1 MTRITISTLLLGLTL
16 TAAGCSNLGL
26 SSGSNV
32 GRSEMISLH
41 TREREQKPDGQIKV
55 IDKTSEWDSS
65 KTAIIICDMW
75 DNHWCKGAAARVG
88 ELAVPMNEMIKTAR
102 SKGVLIIHAPSSV
115 VGFYQGTPQR
125 QRAVNASFVQSPAPL
140 SVAERW
146 GTQWCWPDPKI
157 EPNMPINDS
166 DMGCDCK
173 VKCEIKSAWTR
184 QNELIQIHQDDVI
197 TDNGQET
204 FNVLAERKID
214 NVVLVGVHLNMCVL
228 GRPFGIR
235 QMVKVGK
242 NVVLMRDMT
251 DTMYN
256 HEMQPFV
263 SHFEGTDLVV
273 NHIEQYWCPSI
284 VSTDITGKPPFRFDE
299 DEREG

>member
-1 MTRITISTLLLGLTL
+1 MTRFTISTLLLGLIL
-16 TAAGCSNLGL
+16 TTVGCSNL
-26 SSGSNV
+26 SMSNPSDG
-32 GRSEMISLH
+32 GRSEMISLN
-41 TREREQKPDGQIKV
+41 TREREQKGDGQIKV
-55 IDKTSEWDSS
+55 IEKTGEWDSS

-75 DNHWCKGAAARVG
+75 DNHWCKGAATRVV
-88 ELAVPMNEMIKTAR
+88 ELAVPMNQMIKTAR

-204 FNVLAERKID
+204 FNVLAEEKID
-214 NVVLVGVHLNMCVL
+214 NVILVGVHLNMCVL

-263 SHFEGTDLVV
+263 SHFKGTDLVV

-284 VSTDITGKPPFRFDE
+284 LSTDITGKPAFRFDE
-299 DEREG
+299 DDRQR

>member
-1 MTRITISTLLLGLTL
+1 MTRFTISTLLVALTL
-16 TAAGCSNLGL
+16 SSTACSNLVT
-26 SSGSNV
+26 SDQSQ
-32 GRSEMISLH
+32 SEVLTLH
-41 TREREQKPDGQIKV
+41 TRERDQKPEGQISV
-55 IDKTSEWDSS
+55 VEKTSEWESS

-75 DNHWCKGAAARVG
+75 DDHWCKGAAARVG
-88 ELAVPMNEMIKTAR
+88 ELAVPMNQMVSTAR

-125 QRAVNASFVQSPAPL
+125 ERAINAVFSESPSPL
-140 SVAERW
+140 SKAERW
-146 GTQWCWPDPKI
+146 GTSWCWPDPKI
-157 EPNMPINDS
+157 EPNMPIEDS

-173 VKCEIKSAWTR
+173 VKCKIREAWTR
-184 QNELIQIHQDDVI
+184 QNELIQIHKDDVI

-204 FNVLAERKID
+204 VNVLEERGID
-214 NVVLVGVHLNMCVL
+214 NVILVGVHLNMCVL

-256 HEMQPFV
+256 HEMRPFV
-263 SHFEGTDLVV
+263 SHFDGTDLVV

-284 VSTDITGKPPFRFDE
+284 VSTDVTGKPPFRFKE
-299 DEREG
+299 DNRKP